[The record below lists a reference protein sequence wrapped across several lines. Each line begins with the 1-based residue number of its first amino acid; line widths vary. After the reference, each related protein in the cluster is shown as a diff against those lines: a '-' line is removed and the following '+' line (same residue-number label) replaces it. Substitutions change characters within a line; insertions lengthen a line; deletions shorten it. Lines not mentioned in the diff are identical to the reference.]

1 MQLTCPECGEQIK
14 AENINIH
21 DMVAVCSVC
30 NTVFKFKF
38 PENKPKRRKVQQP
51 QQMTVEEGDDLQ
63 IAYRTNFRLDKDETF
78 LSSLLASVFFTFFT
92 LLTISES
99 LSGDKAVLIPFIFG
113 LLTVSLY
120 YWLSLIVFNKTHI
133 DMTDVSI
140 RVSRQPLPTFLN
152 QTREINLSGV
162 VSIISEETTASK
174 KEAYDTPRYNVWA
187 NLHDGSRKVIVSD
200 VTEDYGV
207 FIAQRLNDHLELDM
221 DDTQLDVS
229 RLEDRDDHTDETHNN
244 IYESSIENQNHKSS
258 P

>member
-1 MQLTCPECGEQIK
+1 MQLICPKCGEQIK
-14 AENINIH
+14 AENINIQ

-30 NTVFKFKF
+30 DTVFKFNL
-38 PENKPKRRKVQQP
+38 PEPKSKRRKIQQP
-51 QQMTVEEGDDLQ
+51 QQMTVHDEDNLQ
-63 IAYRTNFRLDKDETF
+63 IAFRTNFRLDKDENF
-78 LSSLLASVFFTFFT
+78 LSSFLGSICFTFIT
-92 LLTISES
+92 ALMIAET
-99 LSGDKAVLIPFIFG
+99 SGDGAKALVPIALG

-162 VSIISEETTASK
+162 VSITSEETTASK
-174 KEAYDTPRYNVWA
+174 KEAYDTPRYTVWA

-200 VTEDYGV
+200 VTEDYGLY
-207 FIAQRLNDHLELDM
+207 IAQRLNEHLEHEI

-229 RLEDRDDHTDETHNN
+229 RLEDRDVHIYETHNN